1 VQEDDPY
8 TDMAKKL
15 DKQNKRKNALNN
27 ATQAEEEKKMSSSED
42 EATSQK
48 FERMASKIE
57 ENKEP
62 LRIWSKR
69 IKIAVA
75 LLFLAST
82 MFMNGVFSGQNTAG
96 EIVDR
101 SFTQELMGWNNLV
114 TTLRESWFAI
124 VAIIVYLI
132 LSEYNKRLDA
142 EEQ

>member
-1 VQEDDPY
+1 MQEDDPY

-69 IKIAVA
+69 IKITVA

-82 MFMNGVFSGQNTAG
+82 MFMNGVFSG
-96 EIVDR
+96 
-101 SFTQELMGWNNLV
+101 
-114 TTLRESWFAI
+114 
-124 VAIIVYLI
+124 
-132 LSEYNKRLDA
+132 
-142 EEQ
+142 

>member
-1 VQEDDPY
+1 
-8 TDMAKKL
+8 
-15 DKQNKRKNALNN
+15 
-27 ATQAEEEKKMSSSED
+27 MSSSED

-48 FERMASKIE
+48 FEKMASKIE

-82 MFMNGVFSGQNTAG
+82 AFMNGVFSGQNSGG

-101 SFTQELMGWNNLV
+101 SFTHELMGWNNLV

-124 VAIIVYLI
+124 LAIIVYLI

-142 EEQ
+142 EEQQIIAQ

>member
-1 VQEDDPY
+1 
-8 TDMAKKL
+8 
-15 DKQNKRKNALNN
+15 
-27 ATQAEEEKKMSSSED
+27 MSSSED
-42 EATSQK
+42 EAMSQK

-62 LRIWSKR
+62 LRVWSKR

-75 LLFLAST
+75 LLFLVST
-82 MFMNGVFSGQNTAG
+82 AFMNGVFSGQNTG

-114 TTLRESWFAI
+114 ATLRESWFAI
-124 VAIIVYLI
+124 VALIVYLC

-142 EEQ
+142 DEQKIIAQQSKEEKEFEVDDSETTSQESGLSS

>member
-1 VQEDDPY
+1 
-8 TDMAKKL
+8 
-15 DKQNKRKNALNN
+15 
-27 ATQAEEEKKMSSSED
+27 MSSSED
-42 EATSQK
+42 ESMSQK

-62 LRIWSKR
+62 LRVWSKR

-75 LLFLAST
+75 LLFLVST
-82 MFMNGVFSGQNTAG
+82 AFMNGVFSSQNTG

-114 TTLRESWFAI
+114 ATLRESWFAI
-124 VAIIVYLI
+124 VALIVYLC

-142 EEQ
+142 DEQ